1 MNLLNS
7 RRVLFASLLIIGLLC
22 LKSIGFAQEVT
33 YYDFDAP
40 NAANAP
46 GAPTPGNGSSL
57 TCGDPAKG
65 TLTTPNPLFCF
76 NNGGGSNP
84 GFLSDIYPAS
94 INPDPTSP
102 THYTVQITP
111 SAAEQA
117 ASMWF
122 SVPQKVVNGFTSYF
136 AFRFT
141 PDPTLNSFATADG
154 IAFVIQNAAGGG
166 SETNIFEPA
175 CAEIGSGPNA
185 VGGNGGCMGYGG
197 LDNSLAFEL
206 DTYKNNWDPADSN
219 ASTYNASKF
228 NDNHIAVQHC
238 GPQSGNTGNSPDH
251 TGPCLVQLLVN
262 NALQGAI
269 NGQLG
274 VTMADG
280 NVHQV
285 VIQYSGPT
293 EATPNLL
300 QIFIDPPFVSGTHTP
315 TANAVPAISGTYDI
329 SANLNLMN
337 GGSANDSAYVG
348 FTSATGGAFEQ
359 HELLAWTFTP
369 HSPVTQQQ
377 PLSPP
382 GQPTTFPFGAHT
394 YAVTYPV
401 GGPDTGEIDMV
412 VTANTITPALFSQ
425 LITGTS
431 FAGSVCQVYDETGG
445 NCIVYSTSCVT
456 HGTNTIVEC
465 PATTDDSNPI
475 VLKSAYNNTIQP
487 TSPGFLKGDPFY
499 SLLTTITGD
508 GTTAT
513 VTCLGECSVTVGQTI
528 TIAGNLNGTTPSA
541 FNGPVTVVSANALN
555 SFTFAS
561 ASTVAGTGGYITS
574 NNLSNAFTGYV
585 TQKIDGTTS
594 GKTKNFSD
602 FVVTSVTNA
611 VTSISITA
619 PSIVYGNSGSVGVTV
634 SSGGGTPT
642 GTVSLTVDGGS
653 PITQPLSSGPATFTI
668 PGLSAGIHQL
678 LASYAPTVPSIF
690 QASTQPGTLT
700 VTQAS
705 SVTTITADTPNPA
718 ATGSPVTI
726 AFTVTGAGT
735 PTGTYS
741 VTGGAGDPTCS
752 GSLVSG
758 AGSCSLTF
766 LTPGTRTVTV
776 VYSGDTNFI
785 GSQTSVQQSVSGPLA
800 SVSPG
805 SINFGTLYLGTL
817 SIKSVTLTNVG
828 SAPMTI
834 KEKFLSIVGGGNSN
848 EFVALSL
855 CPSTLNAGKSCAILV
870 TFVAGPTYNATQ
882 TATLMI
888 NDSAPGSPQSVTL
901 SGNVI
906 NPQASFSPSSLNFGT
921 QTKGTPVQSTV
932 TITNSGNTPLT
943 ITSFGISGANAS
955 DFTQVSN
962 TCSAPVAAKASCTTT
977 LKFTPAQT
985 GNRNAILTVYD
996 NVWNG
1001 SQQVALTGK
1010 GK

>member
-1 MNLLNS
+1 MNLRNS
-7 RRVLFASLLIIGLLC
+7 RRVLFASLLTLGLLC
-22 LKSIGFAQEVT
+22 FKSTGFAQEIT

-40 NAANAP
+40 NANG
-46 GAPTPGNGSSL
+46 GASYA
-57 TCGDPAKG
+57 CVDPALIPG
-65 TLTTPNPLFCF
+65 PLPTPNPLFCF
-76 NNGGGSNP
+76 NNGGGTNP
-84 GFLSDIYPAS
+84 GFLSDTFPA
-94 INPDPTSP
+94 IIDPITTDNPPVAS
-102 THYTVQITP
+102 THYATQMTA
-111 SAAEQA
+111 SNYYQA

-122 SVPQKVVNGFTSYF
+122 SVPQKISNGFTSYF
-136 AFRFT
+136 AFKISN
-141 PDPTLNSFATADG
+141 PGSYATADG

-166 SETNIFEPA
+166 SEINGFGEGPCTET
-175 CAEIGSGPNA
+175 GSGPTA
-185 VGGNGGCMGYGG
+185 VGGFGGCIGYGG
-197 LDNSLAFEL
+197 IDNSLVFEL
-206 DTYKNNWDPADSN
+206 DTFKNGWDPTDTN
-219 ASTYNASKF
+219 ASTYNNSDQY
-228 NDNHIAVQHC
+228 NDNHVAIQNC
-238 GPQSGNTGNSPDH
+238 GAGLANSPDH
-251 TGPCLVQLLVN
+251 TGSCLVQLLVN

-269 NGQLG
+269 NGSLPI
-274 VTMADG
+274 TLSDG

-285 VIQYSGPT
+285 VVQYSGPT
-293 EATPNLL
+293 EAIPNLL
-300 QIFIDPPFVSGTHTP
+300 QIFIDPPFVAGTHTP
-315 TANAVPAISGTYDI
+315 TANAVPAISGIYNI

-337 GGSANDSAYVG
+337 SGSANDSAYVG
-348 FTSATGGAFEQ
+348 FTSSTGGAFEQ
-359 HELLAWTFTP
+359 HELMAWTFTP
-369 HSPVTQQQ
+369 HTPVTQQQ

-382 GQPTTFPFGAHT
+382 GQPTMFPFGAHT

-401 GGPDTGEIDMV
+401 GGPDTSQIDMV

-425 LITGTS
+425 LISGTA
-431 FAGSVCQVYDETGG
+431 FAGSVCQIYDETGG

-465 PATTDDSNPI
+465 PATTDPANLI
-475 VLKSAYNNTIQP
+475 ALKSAYNNTIQP
-487 TSPGFLKGDPFY
+487 TSPGFIKGDPFY
-499 SLLTTITGD
+499 SLLTNITGD

-513 VTCLGECSVTVGQTI
+513 VTCLGECSVTVGQSV
-528 TIAGNLNGTTPSA
+528 TIAGNLNGSTPSA
-541 FNGPVTVVSANALN
+541 FNGSVTVLTANALN

-561 ASTVAGTGGYITS
+561 ASTATGTGGYITS
-574 NNLSNAFTGYV
+574 NNLSNAFTSYV
-585 TQKIDGTTS
+585 PQRIDGTTS

-619 PSIVYGNSGSVGVTV
+619 PSIVYGNSGSVGVAV
-634 SSGGGTPT
+634 NSGAGTPT
-642 GTVSLTVDGGS
+642 GNVSLTVDGGS
-653 PITQPLSSGPATFTI
+653 PITQPLSSGAATFSI
-668 PGLSAGIHQL
+668 PGLTGGPHQL
-678 LASYAPTVPSIF
+678 VANYAAQDIF
-690 QASTQPGTLT
+690 QMATQTATLI

-705 SVTTITADTPNPA
+705 STTTITADTPNPA

-726 AFTVTGAGT
+726 AFTVTGSGS

-921 QTKGTPVQSTV
+921 QTKGTPVQSTL
-932 TITNSGNTPLT
+932 TITNSGNTSLT

-955 DFTQVSN
+955 DFTQVN
-962 TCSAPVAAKASCTTT
+962 NNCAAPVAAKVQLRNHFEVHPCA
-977 LKFTPAQT
+977 
-985 GNRNAILTVYD
+985 NRK
-996 NVWNG
+996 
-1001 SQQVALTGK
+1001 S
-1010 GK
+1010 